1 MAKYAETETETLEFK
16 RSFSD
21 TICREIVSFLNANGG
36 DIVLGVADD
45 GTIVGLNKIDET
57 MRKIADI
64 VTSQIEPNPQAIIS
78 SELRYFDG
86 KTVLVLH
93 ISKGNRPIYCQLSIH
108 SVIAAF
114 FI

>member
-45 GTIVGLNKIDET
+45 GTIVGLNKIDE
-57 MRKIADI
+57 
-64 VTSQIEPNPQAIIS
+64 
-78 SELRYFDG
+78 
-86 KTVLVLH
+86 
-93 ISKGNRPIYCQLSIH
+93 
-108 SVIAAF
+108 
-114 FI
+114 